1 MDFPQYRMYSDGNT
15 LFEIYSTDRFKEIK
29 RTGKYF
35 MVNEIDCNQYPEKV
49 FVSDLLNCENNV
61 QLISEEYFNAIKNEW
76 SKTLKEF

>member
-15 LFEIYSTDRFKEIK
+15 LFEIYSADRFKEIK

-35 MVNEIDCNQYPEKV
+35 MENEIQCKQYPEKV

-61 QLISEEYFNAIKNEW
+61 QLISDEYFKAIKNEW
-76 SKTLKEF
+76 KNTLKEF